1 LESLDADKDIQIYLI
16 LFIITLTSNINLL
29 ISQEINFHTPI
40 DAPFDL
46 SGTFGEFRS
55 RFHTGIDFKS
65 RGVQGQKIFSIE
77 DGYVSRIEVN
87 NYGYGKVIYIDH
99 FNGFTSVYAH
109 LKNFSPELDKYI
121 KSELYKSKRNS
132 IKKFPK
138 KNQLKISKGEV
149 IGYSGNTGRSF
160 GPHLHFEIRDT
171 KSQDAV
177 NPLMFNYT
185 YKDDERPIIRGLYV
199 INEENSLVRSLP
211 ERKKVRKVNDST
223 YTVDDFEYNGKVGIG
238 LDIYDIQYKNLYNQN
253 GVYKVELFI
262 DSILKY
268 SYKMDKIK
276 FSENHYKKIMYDYLS
291 LVQRNK
297 KVLKIYS
304 PRNSNLSFLKN
315 NRFNGIINS
324 DSLKDN
330 SLLIRVSDWNGNS
343 SSIKFKIKVN
353 DSIYSKLSYNGIE
366 ILTNQN
372 YTLNKNSSIIE
383 IDKNTFYDDL
393 LMNISYQSDT
403 LNLGKEKDP
412 FRSTI
417 RIKLPHQISDTLKL
431 RQSFIGKIIN
441 GKISYIRSKKNN
453 SYINASISSLGEY
466 IISKDSLKPEI
477 KPVNFKS
484 NSNIK
489 LKNTLKLRLKD
500 DLSGIKSYSSSFN
513 GNWALFEYEPKSNMI
528 FHNLSDGIVK
538 NGENELI
545 IRYED
550 GVGNKGV
557 YQTKVYY

>member
-1 LESLDADKDIQIYLI
+1 MRLFLRI
-16 LFIITLTSNINLL
+16 LFTTIFISNINFG
-29 ISQEINFHTPI
+29 ISQEIDFHTPI

-77 DGYVSRIEVN
+77 DGYISRIEVN

-99 FNGFTSVYAH
+99 LNGFTSVYAH
-109 LKNFSPELDKYI
+109 LKNFNPELDEYI

-138 KNQLKISKGEV
+138 TNQLRINKGEV

-171 KSQDAV
+171 KSQDAI

-185 YKDDERPIIRGLYV
+185 YKDDERPIIRGLYI
-199 INEENSLVRSLP
+199 INENNSLVRNSP
-211 ERKKVRKVNDST
+211 IRKKVKKINDST
-223 YTVDDFEYNGKVGIG
+223 YTVDDFEYNGKIGIG

-291 LVQRNK
+291 LAQKNK
-297 KVLKIYS
+297 KVLKIYT
-304 PRNSNLSFLKN
+304 PRNSDLSFLKN
-315 NRFNGIINS
+315 NKFNGIINS
-324 DSLKDN
+324 DSIRDN
-330 SLLIRVSDWNGNS
+330 SLLVRVSDWNGNS
-343 SSIKFKIKVN
+343 SSIKFNLKAN
-353 DSIYSKLSYNGIE
+353 DSISRRSSYNGIE

-383 IDKNTFYDDL
+383 IGKNTFYDDL

-412 FRSTI
+412 FRSSI
-417 RIKLPHQISDTLKL
+417 RIKLPHKISDTLEL
-431 RQSFIGKIIN
+431 RQSFVGKIIN
-441 GKISYIRSKKNN
+441 GKISYISSKKNK
-453 SYINASISSLGEY
+453 SYIYANTSSLGEY
-466 IISKDSLKPEI
+466 IISKDTLKPDI
-477 KPVNFKS
+477 KPINFKN

-489 LKNTLKLRLKD
+489 VKNTLKLRLKD
-500 DLSGIKSYSSSFN
+500 DLSGIKNYSSYFN

-528 FHNLSDGIVK
+528 FHNLSDGIIK
-538 NGENELI
+538 DGENKLI
-545 IRYED
+545 IKYED

>member
-1 LESLDADKDIQIYLI
+1 MRLFLRI
-16 LFIITLTSNINLL
+16 LFTTLFISNINFG
-29 ISQEINFHTPI
+29 ISQEIDFHTPI

-99 FNGFTSVYAH
+99 LNGFTSVYAH
-109 LKNFSPELDKYI
+109 LKNFSPDLDEYI

-138 KNQLKISKGEV
+138 TNQLRISKGEV

-171 KSQDAV
+171 KSQDAI

-185 YKDDERPIIRGLYV
+185 YKDDERPIIRGLYI
-199 INEENSLVRSLP
+199 INENNSLVRNSP
-211 ERKKVRKVNDST
+211 IRKKVKKINDST

-291 LVQRNK
+291 LAQKNK
-297 KVLKIYS
+297 KVLKIYT
-304 PRNSNLSFLKN
+304 PRNSDLSFLKN
-315 NRFNGIINS
+315 NKFNGIINS
-324 DSLKDN
+324 DSIRDN
-330 SLLIRVSDWNGNS
+330 SLLVRVSDWNGNS
-343 SSIKFKIKVN
+343 SSIKFNLKAN
-353 DSIYSKLSYNGIE
+353 DSISRRSSYNGIE

-383 IDKNTFYDDL
+383 IGKNTFYDDL

-412 FRSTI
+412 FRSSI
-417 RIKLPHQISDTLKL
+417 KIKLPHKISDTLEL
-431 RQSFIGKIIN
+431 RQSFVGKIIN
-441 GKISYIRSKKNN
+441 GKISYISSKKNK
-453 SYINASISSLGEY
+453 SYIYASTSSLGEY
-466 IISKDSLKPEI
+466 IISKDTLKPDI
-477 KPVNFKS
+477 KPVNFKN

-489 LKNTLKLRLKD
+489 VNNTLKLRLKD
-500 DLSGIKSYSSSFN
+500 DLSGIKNYSSYFN
-513 GNWALFEYEPKSNMI
+513 GIWALFEYEPKSNII
-528 FHNLSDGIVK
+528 FHNLSDGIIK
-538 NGENELI
+538 DGENELI
-545 IRYED
+545 IKYED

>member
-1 LESLDADKDIQIYLI
+1 MRLFLRI
-16 LFIITLTSNINLL
+16 LFTTLFISNINFG
-29 ISQEINFHTPI
+29 ISQEIDFHTPI

-99 FNGFTSVYAH
+99 LNGFTSVYAH
-109 LKNFSPELDKYI
+109 LKNFNPELDEYI

-138 KNQLKISKGEV
+138 TNQLRINKGEV

-171 KSQDAV
+171 KSQDAI
-177 NPLMFNYT
+177 NPLMFNYS
-185 YKDDERPIIRGLYV
+185 YKDDERPIIRGLYI
-199 INEENSLVRSLP
+199 INENNSLVRNSP
-211 ERKKVRKVNDST
+211 IRKKVKKINDST
-223 YTVDDFEYNGKVGIG
+223 YTVDDFEYNGKIGIG

-291 LVQRNK
+291 LAQKNK
-297 KVLKIYS
+297 KVLKIYT
-304 PRNSNLSFLKN
+304 PRNSDLSFLKN
-315 NRFNGIINS
+315 NKFNGIINS
-324 DSLKDN
+324 DSIRDN

-343 SSIKFKIKVN
+343 SSIKFNLKAN
-353 DSIYSKLSYNGIE
+353 DSISKRSSYNGIE

-383 IDKNTFYDDL
+383 IGKNTFYDDL

-412 FRSTI
+412 FRSSI
-417 RIKLPHQISDTLKL
+417 RIKLPHKISDTLEL
-431 RQSFIGKIIN
+431 RQSFVGKIIN
-441 GKISYIRSKKNN
+441 GKISYISSKKNK
-453 SYINASISSLGEY
+453 SYIYANTSSLGEY
-466 IISKDSLKPEI
+466 IISKDTLKPDI
-477 KPVNFKS
+477 KAINFKN

-489 LKNTLKLRLKD
+489 VKNILKLRLKD
-500 DLSGIKSYSSSFN
+500 DLSGIKNYSSYFN

-528 FHNLSDGIVK
+528 FHNLSDGIIK
-538 NGENELI
+538 DGENELI
-545 IRYED
+545 IKYED

>member
-1 LESLDADKDIQIYLI
+1 MRLFLRI
-16 LFIITLTSNINLL
+16 LFTTLFISNINFG
-29 ISQEINFHTPI
+29 ISQEIDFHTPI

-99 FNGFTSVYAH
+99 LNGFTSVYAH
-109 LKNFSPELDKYI
+109 LKNFNSELDEYI

-138 KNQLKISKGEV
+138 TNQLRINKGEV

-171 KSQDAV
+171 KSQDAI
-177 NPLMFNYT
+177 NPLMFNYS
-185 YKDDERPIIRGLYV
+185 YKDDERPIIRGLYI
-199 INEENSLVRSLP
+199 INENNSLVRNSP
-211 ERKKVRKVNDST
+211 IRKKVKKINDST
-223 YTVDDFEYNGKVGIG
+223 YTVDDFEYNGKIGIG

-291 LVQRNK
+291 LAQKNK
-297 KVLKIYS
+297 KVLKIYT
-304 PRNSNLSFLKN
+304 PRNSDLSFLKN
-315 NRFNGIINS
+315 NKFNGIINS
-324 DSLKDN
+324 DSIRDN
-330 SLLIRVSDWNGNS
+330 SLLVKVSDWNGNS
-343 SSIKFKIKVN
+343 SSIKFNLKAN
-353 DSIYSKLSYNGIE
+353 DSISRRSSYNGIE

-383 IDKNTFYDDL
+383 IGKNTFYDDL

-412 FRSTI
+412 FRSSI
-417 RIKLPHQISDTLKL
+417 RIKLPHKISDTLEL
-431 RQSFIGKIIN
+431 RQSFVGKIIN
-441 GKISYIRSKKNN
+441 GKISYISSKKNK
-453 SYINASISSLGEY
+453 SYIYANTSSLGEY
-466 IISKDSLKPEI
+466 IISKDTLKPEI
-477 KPVNFKS
+477 KPINFKN

-489 LKNTLKLRLKD
+489 VKNTLKLRLKD
-500 DLSGIKSYSSSFN
+500 DLSGIKNYSSYFN

-528 FHNLSDGIVK
+528 FHNLSDGIIK
-538 NGENELI
+538 DGENELI
-545 IRYED
+545 IKYED

>member
-1 LESLDADKDIQIYLI
+1 MRLFLRI
-16 LFIITLTSNINLL
+16 LFTTLFISNINFG
-29 ISQEINFHTPI
+29 ISQEIDFHTPI

-99 FNGFTSVYAH
+99 LNGFTSVYAH
-109 LKNFSPELDKYI
+109 LKNFSPELDEYV

-138 KNQLKISKGEV
+138 TNQLRIKKGEV

-171 KSQDAV
+171 KSQDAI

-185 YKDDERPIIRGLYV
+185 YKDDERPIIRGLYI
-199 INEENSLVRSLP
+199 INENNSLVRNSP
-211 ERKKVRKVNDST
+211 IRKKVKKINDST
-223 YTVDDFEYNGKVGIG
+223 YTVDDFEYNGKIGIG

-291 LVQRNK
+291 LAQKNK
-297 KVLKIYS
+297 KVLKIYT
-304 PRNSNLSFLKN
+304 PRNSDLSFLKN
-315 NRFNGIINS
+315 NKFNGIINS
-324 DSLKDN
+324 DSIRNN
-330 SLLIRVSDWNGNS
+330 SLLVRVSDWNGNS
-343 SSIKFKIKVN
+343 SSIKFNLKAN
-353 DSIYSKLSYNGIE
+353 DSISRRSSYNGIE

-383 IDKNTFYDDL
+383 IGKNTFYDDL

-412 FRSTI
+412 FRSSI
-417 RIKLPHQISDTLKL
+417 RIKLPHKISDTLEL
-431 RQSFIGKIIN
+431 RQSFVGKIIN
-441 GKISYIRSKKNN
+441 GKISYISSKKNK
-453 SYINASISSLGEY
+453 SYIYANTSSLGEY
-466 IISKDSLKPEI
+466 IISKDTLKPEI
-477 KPVNFKS
+477 KPINFKN

-489 LKNTLKLRLKD
+489 VKNTLRLRLKD
-500 DLSGIKSYSSSFN
+500 DLSGIKNYSSYFN

-528 FHNLSDGIVK
+528 FHNLSDGIIK
-538 NGENELI
+538 DGENELI
-545 IRYED
+545 IKYED

>member
-1 LESLDADKDIQIYLI
+1 MRLFLRI
-16 LFIITLTSNINLL
+16 LFTTLFISNINFG
-29 ISQEINFHTPI
+29 ISQEIDFHTPI

-99 FNGFTSVYAH
+99 LNGFTSVYAH
-109 LKNFSPELDKYI
+109 LKNFNSELDEYI

-138 KNQLKISKGEV
+138 TNQLRINKGEV

-171 KSQDAV
+171 KSQDAI

-185 YKDDERPIIRGLYV
+185 YKDDERPIIRGLYI
-199 INEENSLVRSLP
+199 INENNSLVRNSP
-211 ERKKVRKVNDST
+211 IRKKVKKINDST
-223 YTVDDFEYNGKVGIG
+223 YTVDDFEYNGKIGIG

-291 LVQRNK
+291 LAQKNK
-297 KVLKIYS
+297 KVLKIYT
-304 PRNSNLSFLKN
+304 PRNSDLSFLKN
-315 NRFNGIINS
+315 NKFNGIINS
-324 DSLKDN
+324 DSIRDN
-330 SLLIRVSDWNGNS
+330 SLLVRVSDWNGNS
-343 SSIKFKIKVN
+343 SSIKFNLKAN
-353 DSIYSKLSYNGIE
+353 DSISRRSSYNGIE

-383 IDKNTFYDDL
+383 IGKNTFYDDL

-412 FRSTI
+412 FRSSI
-417 RIKLPHQISDTLKL
+417 RIKLPHKISDTLEL
-431 RQSFIGKIIN
+431 RQSFVGKIIN
-441 GKISYIRSKKNN
+441 RKISYISSKKNK
-453 SYINASISSLGEY
+453 SYIYASTSSLGEY
-466 IISKDSLKPEI
+466 IISKDTLKPDI
-477 KPVNFKS
+477 KPINFTNK
-484 NSNIK
+484 SNIK
-489 LKNTLKLRLKD
+489 VKNTLKLRLKD
-500 DLSGIKSYSSSFN
+500 DLSGIKNYSSYFN

-528 FHNLSDGIVK
+528 FHNLSDGIIK
-538 NGENELI
+538 DGENELI
-545 IRYED
+545 IKYED

>member
-1 LESLDADKDIQIYLI
+1 MRLFLRI
-16 LFIITLTSNINLL
+16 LFTTLFISNINFG
-29 ISQEINFHTPI
+29 ISQEIDFHTPI

-99 FNGFTSVYAH
+99 LNGFTSVYAH
-109 LKNFSPELDKYI
+109 LKNFSPELDEYI

-138 KNQLKISKGEV
+138 KNQLRINKGEV

-171 KSQDAV
+171 KSQDAI

-185 YKDDERPIIRGLYV
+185 YKDDERPIIRGLYI
-199 INEENSLVRSLP
+199 INENNSLVRNSP
-211 ERKKVRKVNDST
+211 IRKKVKKINDST
-223 YTVDDFEYNGKVGIG
+223 YTVDDFEYNGKIGIG

-291 LVQRNK
+291 LAQKNK
-297 KVLKIYS
+297 KVLKIYT
-304 PRNSNLSFLKN
+304 PRNSDLSFLKN
-315 NRFNGIINS
+315 NKFNGIINS
-324 DSLKDN
+324 DSIRNN
-330 SLLIRVSDWNGNS
+330 SLLVRVSDWNGNS
-343 SSIKFKIKVN
+343 SSIKFNIKAN
-353 DSIYSKLSYNGIE
+353 DSISRRSSYNGIE

-383 IDKNTFYDDL
+383 IGKNTFYDDL

-412 FRSTI
+412 FRSSI
-417 RIKLPHQISDTLKL
+417 RIKLPHKISDTLEL
-431 RQSFIGKIIN
+431 RQSFVGKIIN
-441 GKISYIRSKKNN
+441 RKISYISSKKNK
-453 SYINASISSLGEY
+453 SYIYASTSSLGEY
-466 IISKDSLKPEI
+466 IISKDTLKPDI
-477 KPVNFKS
+477 KPINFTNK
-484 NSNIK
+484 SNIK
-489 LKNTLKLRLKD
+489 VKNTLKLRLKD
-500 DLSGIKSYSSSFN
+500 DLSGIKNYSSYFN

-528 FHNLSDGIVK
+528 FHNLSDGIIK
-538 NGENELI
+538 DGENELI
-545 IRYED
+545 IKYED

>member
-1 LESLDADKDIQIYLI
+1 MRLFLRI
-16 LFIITLTSNINLL
+16 LFTTLFISNINFG
-29 ISQEINFHTPI
+29 ISQEIDFHTPI

-99 FNGFTSVYAH
+99 LNGFTSVYAH
-109 LKNFSPELDKYI
+109 LKNFNSELDEYI

-138 KNQLKISKGEV
+138 TNQLRINKGEV

-171 KSQDAV
+171 KSQDAI
-177 NPLMFNYT
+177 NPLMFNYS
-185 YKDDERPIIRGLYV
+185 YKDDERPIIRGLYI
-199 INEENSLVRSLP
+199 INENNSLVRNSP
-211 ERKKVRKVNDST
+211 IRKKVKKINDST
-223 YTVDDFEYNGKVGIG
+223 YTVDDFEYNGKIGIG

-291 LVQRNK
+291 LARKNR
-297 KVLKIYS
+297 KVLKIYT
-304 PRNSNLSFLKN
+304 PRNSDLSFLKN
-315 NRFNGIINS
+315 NKFNGIINS
-324 DSLKDN
+324 DSIRDN
-330 SLLIRVSDWNGNS
+330 SLLVRVSDWNGNS
-343 SSIKFKIKVN
+343 SSIKFNLKAN
-353 DSIYSKLSYNGIE
+353 DSISRRSSYNGIE

-383 IDKNTFYDDL
+383 IGKNTFYDDL

-412 FRSTI
+412 FRSSI
-417 RIKLPHQISDTLKL
+417 RIKLPHKISDTLEL
-431 RQSFIGKIIN
+431 RQSFVGKIIN
-441 GKISYIRSKKNN
+441 GKISYISSKKNK
-453 SYINASISSLGEY
+453 SYIYANTSSLGEY
-466 IISKDSLKPEI
+466 IISKDTLKPDI
-477 KPVNFKS
+477 KPVNFKN
-484 NSNIK
+484 NSNVK
-489 LKNTLKLRLKD
+489 VKNTLKLRLKD
-500 DLSGIKSYSSSFN
+500 DLSGIKNYSSYFN

-528 FHNLSDGIVK
+528 FHNLSDGIIK
-538 NGENELI
+538 DGENKLI
-545 IRYED
+545 IKYED

>member
-1 LESLDADKDIQIYLI
+1 MRLFLRI
-16 LFIITLTSNINLL
+16 LFTTLFISNINFG
-29 ISQEINFHTPI
+29 ISQEIDFHTPI

-99 FNGFTSVYAH
+99 LNGFTSVYAH
-109 LKNFSPELDKYI
+109 LKNFSPELDEYV

-138 KNQLKISKGEV
+138 KNQLRINKGEV

-171 KSQDAV
+171 KSQDAI

-185 YKDDERPIIRGLYV
+185 YKDDERPIIRGLYI
-199 INEENSLVRSLP
+199 INENNSLVRNSP
-211 ERKKVRKVNDST
+211 IRKKVKKINDST
-223 YTVDDFEYNGKVGIG
+223 YTVDDFEYNGKIGIG

-291 LVQRNK
+291 LAQKNK
-297 KVLKIYS
+297 KVLKIYT
-304 PRNSNLSFLKN
+304 PRNSDLSFLKN
-315 NRFNGIINS
+315 NKFNGIINS
-324 DSLKDN
+324 DSIRNN
-330 SLLIRVSDWNGNS
+330 SLLVRVSDWNGNS
-343 SSIKFKIKVN
+343 SSIKFNLKAN
-353 DSIYSKLSYNGIE
+353 DSISRRSSYNGIE

-383 IDKNTFYDDL
+383 IGKNTFYDDL

-412 FRSTI
+412 FRSSI
-417 RIKLPHQISDTLKL
+417 RIKLPHKISDTLEL
-431 RQSFIGKIIN
+431 RQSFVGKIIN
-441 GKISYIRSKKNN
+441 GKISYISSKKNK
-453 SYINASISSLGEY
+453 SYIYANTSSLGEY
-466 IISKDSLKPEI
+466 IISKDTLKPDI
-477 KPVNFKS
+477 KPINFK
-484 NSNIK
+484 NKSNIK
-489 LKNTLKLRLKD
+489 VKNTLKLRLKD
-500 DLSGIKSYSSSFN
+500 DLSGIKNYSSYFN

-528 FHNLSDGIVK
+528 FHNLSDGIIK
-538 NGENELI
+538 DGENELI
-545 IRYED
+545 IKYED

-557 YQTKVYY
+557 YQAKVYY

>member
-1 LESLDADKDIQIYLI
+1 MRLFLRI
-16 LFIITLTSNINLL
+16 LFTTLFISNINFG
-29 ISQEINFHTPI
+29 ISQEIDFHTPI

-99 FNGFTSVYAH
+99 LNGFTSVYAH
-109 LKNFSPELDKYI
+109 LKNFSPELDEYI

-138 KNQLKISKGEV
+138 TNQLRISKGEV

-171 KSQDAV
+171 KSQDAI

-185 YKDDERPIIRGLYV
+185 YKDDERPIIRGLYI
-199 INEENSLVRSLP
+199 INENNSLVRNSP
-211 ERKKVRKVNDST
+211 IRKKVKKINDST

-291 LVQRNK
+291 LAQKNK
-297 KVLKIYS
+297 KVLKIYT
-304 PRNSNLSFLKN
+304 PRNSDLSFLKN
-315 NRFNGIINS
+315 NKFNGIINS
-324 DSLKDN
+324 DSIRDN
-330 SLLIRVSDWNGNS
+330 SLLVRVSDWNGNS
-343 SSIKFKIKVN
+343 SSIKFNLKAN
-353 DSIYSKLSYNGIE
+353 DSISRRSSYNGIE

-383 IDKNTFYDDL
+383 IGKNTFYDDL

-412 FRSTI
+412 FRSSI
-417 RIKLPHQISDTLKL
+417 RIKLPHKISDTLEL
-431 RQSFIGKIIN
+431 RQSFVGKIIN
-441 GKISYIRSKKNN
+441 GKISYISSKKNK
-453 SYINASISSLGEY
+453 SYIYASTSSLGEY
-466 IISKDSLKPEI
+466 IISKDTLKPDI
-477 KPVNFKS
+477 KPVNFKN

-489 LKNTLKLRLKD
+489 VNNTLKLRLKD
-500 DLSGIKSYSSSFN
+500 DLSGIKNYSSYFN
-513 GNWALFEYEPKSNMI
+513 GIWALFEYEPKSNII
-528 FHNLSDGIVK
+528 FHNLSDGIIK
-538 NGENELI
+538 DGENELI
-545 IRYED
+545 IKYED

>member
-1 LESLDADKDIQIYLI
+1 MRLFLRI
-16 LFIITLTSNINLL
+16 LFTTLFISNINFG
-29 ISQEINFHTPI
+29 ISQEIDFHTPI

-99 FNGFTSVYAH
+99 LNGFTSVYAH
-109 LKNFSPELDKYI
+109 LKNFSPELDEYV

-138 KNQLKISKGEV
+138 KNQLRINKGEV

-171 KSQDAV
+171 KSQDAI
-177 NPLMFNYT
+177 NPLMFNYS
-185 YKDDERPIIRGLYV
+185 YKDDERPIIRGLYI
-199 INEENSLVRSLP
+199 INENNSLVRNSP
-211 ERKKVRKVNDST
+211 IRKKLKKINDST
-223 YTVDDFEYNGKVGIG
+223 YTVDDFEYNGKIGIG

-291 LVQRNK
+291 LAQKNK
-297 KVLKIYS
+297 KVLKIYT
-304 PRNSNLSFLKN
+304 PRNSDLSFLKN
-315 NRFNGIINS
+315 NKFNGIINS
-324 DSLKDN
+324 DSIRNN
-330 SLLIRVSDWNGNS
+330 SLLVRVSDWNGNS
-343 SSIKFKIKVN
+343 SSIKFNIKAN
-353 DSIYSKLSYNGIE
+353 DSISRRSSYNGIE

-383 IDKNTFYDDL
+383 IGKNTFYDDL

-412 FRSTI
+412 FRSSI
-417 RIKLPHQISDTLKL
+417 RIKLPHKISDTLEL
-431 RQSFIGKIIN
+431 RQSFVGKIIN
-441 GKISYIRSKKNN
+441 RKISYISSKKNK
-453 SYINASISSLGEY
+453 SYIYASTSSLGEY
-466 IISKDSLKPEI
+466 IISKDTLKPDI
-477 KPVNFKS
+477 KPINFTNK
-484 NSNIK
+484 SNIK
-489 LKNTLKLRLKD
+489 VKNTLKLRLKD
-500 DLSGIKSYSSSFN
+500 DLSGIKNYSSYFN

-528 FHNLSDGIVK
+528 FHNLSDGIIK
-538 NGENELI
+538 DGENELI
-545 IRYED
+545 IKYED

-557 YQTKVYY
+557 YQAKVYY

>member
-1 LESLDADKDIQIYLI
+1 MRLFLRI
-16 LFIITLTSNINLL
+16 LFTTLFISNINFG
-29 ISQEINFHTPI
+29 ISQEIDFHTPI

-77 DGYVSRIEVN
+77 DGYISRIEVN

-99 FNGFTSVYAH
+99 LNGFTSVYAH
-109 LKNFSPELDKYI
+109 LKNFNPELDEYI

-138 KNQLKISKGEV
+138 TNQLRINKGEV

-171 KSQDAV
+171 KSQDAI

-185 YKDDERPIIRGLYV
+185 YKDDERPIIRGLYI
-199 INEENSLVRSLP
+199 INENNSLVRNSP
-211 ERKKVRKVNDST
+211 IRKKVKKINDST
-223 YTVDDFEYNGKVGIG
+223 YTVDDFEYNGKIGIG

-291 LVQRNK
+291 LAQKNK
-297 KVLKIYS
+297 KVLKIYT
-304 PRNSNLSFLKN
+304 PRNSDLSFLKN
-315 NRFNGIINS
+315 NKFNGIINS
-324 DSLKDN
+324 DSIRDN
-330 SLLIRVSDWNGNS
+330 SLLVKVSDWNGNS
-343 SSIKFKIKVN
+343 SSIKFNLKAN
-353 DSIYSKLSYNGIE
+353 DSISRRSSYNGIE

-383 IDKNTFYDDL
+383 IGKNTFYDDL

-412 FRSTI
+412 FRSSI
-417 RIKLPHQISDTLKL
+417 RIKLPHKISDTLEL
-431 RQSFIGKIIN
+431 RQSFVGKIIN
-441 GKISYIRSKKNN
+441 GKISYISSKKNK
-453 SYINASISSLGEY
+453 SYIYANTSSLGEY
-466 IISKDSLKPEI
+466 IISKDTLKPDI
-477 KPVNFKS
+477 KPINFKN

-489 LKNTLKLRLKD
+489 VKNTLKLRLKD
-500 DLSGIKSYSSSFN
+500 DLSGIKNYSSYFN

-528 FHNLSDGIVK
+528 FHNLSDGIIK
-538 NGENELI
+538 DGENKLVI
-545 IRYED
+545 KYED

>member
-1 LESLDADKDIQIYLI
+1 MRLFLRI
-16 LFIITLTSNINLL
+16 LFTTLFISNINFG
-29 ISQEINFHTPI
+29 ISQEIDFHTPI

-99 FNGFTSVYAH
+99 LNGFTSVYAH
-109 LKNFSPELDKYI
+109 LKNFNPELDEYI

-138 KNQLKISKGEV
+138 TNQLRINKGEV

-171 KSQDAV
+171 KSQDAI

-185 YKDDERPIIRGLYV
+185 YKDDERPIIRGLYI
-199 INEENSLVRSLP
+199 INENNSLVRNSP
-211 ERKKVRKVNDST
+211 IRKKVKKINDST
-223 YTVDDFEYNGKVGIG
+223 YTVDDFEYNGKIGIG

-291 LVQRNK
+291 LAQKNK
-297 KVLKIYS
+297 KVLKIYT
-304 PRNSNLSFLKN
+304 PRNSDLSFLKN
-315 NRFNGIINS
+315 NKFNGIINS
-324 DSLKDN
+324 DSIRDN
-330 SLLIRVSDWNGNS
+330 SLLVRVSDWNGNS
-343 SSIKFKIKVN
+343 SSIKFNLKAN
-353 DSIYSKLSYNGIE
+353 DSISRRSSYNGIE

-383 IDKNTFYDDL
+383 IGKNTFYDDL

-412 FRSTI
+412 FRSSI
-417 RIKLPHQISDTLKL
+417 RIKLPHKISDTLEL
-431 RQSFIGKIIN
+431 RQSFVGKIIN
-441 GKISYIRSKKNN
+441 GKISYISSKKNK
-453 SYINASISSLGEY
+453 SYIYANTSSLGEY
-466 IISKDSLKPEI
+466 IISKDTLKPDI
-477 KPVNFKS
+477 KPINFKN

-489 LKNTLKLRLKD
+489 VKNTLRLRLKD
-500 DLSGIKSYSSSFN
+500 DLSGIKNYSSYFN

-528 FHNLSDGIVK
+528 FHNLSDGIIK
-538 NGENELI
+538 DGENELI
-545 IRYED
+545 IKYED

>member
-1 LESLDADKDIQIYLI
+1 MRLFLRI
-16 LFIITLTSNINLL
+16 LFTTLFISNINFG
-29 ISQEINFHTPI
+29 ISQEIDFHTPI

-99 FNGFTSVYAH
+99 LNGFTSVYAH
-109 LKNFSPELDKYI
+109 LKNFSPELDEYV

-138 KNQLKISKGEV
+138 KNQLRINKGEV

-171 KSQDAV
+171 KSQDAI

-185 YKDDERPIIRGLYV
+185 YKDDERPIIRGLYI
-199 INEENSLVRSLP
+199 INENNSLVRNSP
-211 ERKKVRKVNDST
+211 IRKKVKKINDST
-223 YTVDDFEYNGKVGIG
+223 YTVDDFEYNGKIGIG

-291 LVQRNK
+291 LAQKNK
-297 KVLKIYS
+297 KVLKIYT
-304 PRNSNLSFLKN
+304 PRNSDLSFLKN
-315 NRFNGIINS
+315 NKFNGIINS
-324 DSLKDN
+324 DSIRDN
-330 SLLIRVSDWNGNS
+330 SLLVRVSDWNGNS
-343 SSIKFKIKVN
+343 SSIKFNLKAN
-353 DSIYSKLSYNGIE
+353 DSISRRSSYNGIE

-383 IDKNTFYDDL
+383 IGKNTFYDDL

-412 FRSTI
+412 FRSSI
-417 RIKLPHQISDTLKL
+417 RIKLPHKISDTLEL
-431 RQSFIGKIIN
+431 RQSFVGKIIN
-441 GKISYIRSKKNN
+441 RKISYISSKKNK
-453 SYINASISSLGEY
+453 SYIYASTSSLGEY
-466 IISKDSLKPEI
+466 IISKDTLKPDI
-477 KPVNFKS
+477 KPINFK
-484 NSNIK
+484 NKSNIK
-489 LKNTLKLRLKD
+489 VKNTLKLRLKD
-500 DLSGIKSYSSSFN
+500 DLSGIKNYSSYFN

-528 FHNLSDGIVK
+528 FHNLSDGIIK
-538 NGENELI
+538 DGENELI
-545 IRYED
+545 IKYED

>member
-1 LESLDADKDIQIYLI
+1 MRLFLRI
-16 LFIITLTSNINLL
+16 LFTTLFISNINFG
-29 ISQEINFHTPI
+29 ISQEIDFHTPI

-77 DGYVSRIEVN
+77 DGYISRIEVN

-99 FNGFTSVYAH
+99 LNGFTSVYAH
-109 LKNFSPELDKYI
+109 LKNFNPELDEYI

-138 KNQLKISKGEV
+138 TNQLRINKGEV

-171 KSQDAV
+171 KSQDAI

-185 YKDDERPIIRGLYV
+185 YKDDERPIIRGLYI
-199 INEENSLVRSLP
+199 INENNSLVRNSP
-211 ERKKVRKVNDST
+211 IRKKVKKINDST
-223 YTVDDFEYNGKVGIG
+223 YTVDDFEYNGKIGIG

-291 LVQRNK
+291 LAQKNK
-297 KVLKIYS
+297 KVLKIYT
-304 PRNSNLSFLKN
+304 PRNSDLSFLKN
-315 NRFNGIINS
+315 NKFNGIINS
-324 DSLKDN
+324 DSIRDN
-330 SLLIRVSDWNGNS
+330 SLLVRVSDWNGNS
-343 SSIKFKIKVN
+343 SSIKFNLKAN
-353 DSIYSKLSYNGIE
+353 DSISRRSSYNGIE

-383 IDKNTFYDDL
+383 IGKNTFYDDL

-412 FRSTI
+412 FRSSI
-417 RIKLPHQISDTLKL
+417 RIKLPHKISDTLEL
-431 RQSFIGKIIN
+431 RQSFVGKIIN
-441 GKISYIRSKKNN
+441 GKISYISSKKNK
-453 SYINASISSLGEY
+453 SYIYANTSSLGEY
-466 IISKDSLKPEI
+466 IISKDTLKPEI
-477 KPVNFKS
+477 KPINFKN

-489 LKNTLKLRLKD
+489 VKNTLRLRLKD
-500 DLSGIKSYSSSFN
+500 DLSGIKNYSSYFN

-528 FHNLSDGIVK
+528 FHNLSDGIIK
-538 NGENELI
+538 DGENKLI
-545 IRYED
+545 IKYED